1 MIVVQV
7 EEVVNQ
13 TNVTA
18 QTTEVKVFVRTGD
31 EELSRQFALASQA
44 SAIAAGESETN
55 AGASEQVAT
64 QKAAQTVEDAASAL
78 ASKVDA
84 ESAATA
90 SGLSATVSNAAKEL
104 SEAAKVIAIEE
115 AGQSSTSA
123 GQSAASA
130 AAALASSAL
139 ITNKAQVNITTAG
152 NILRADG
159 TLFKSISEVEFLRN
173 INAYRRAPDSK
184 FFDNKQLIAWDNFD
198 RPDVAPVIE
207 SDSGHPYS
215 IFKTNIIGQVLNKSF
230 GGGDSGQFETSARIT
245 IVPTKNIGLEFS
257 FQRNTLSNSFA
268 GIAIIKDNLNYFLFA
283 RPANNNGLFTEV
295 SFSQNYRLIVVING
309 VSTVLAEIIQND
321 LYQFLTNDGFSN
333 SRISFVIKYANR
345 GRNDASVITV
355 QSLDKPSLRIEVS
368 VTAYNSTFVTPTD
381 YNRIAVIANTLN
393 KIYAYKVAN
402 LDL

>member
-1 MIVVQV
+1 MS
-7 EEVVNQ
+7 
-13 TNVTA
+13 VTA
-18 QTTEVKVFVRTGD
+18 NNSQNTEYMILVKVGD
-31 EELSRQFALASQA
+31 EELARQEAVKAAISAEAARL
-44 SAIAAGESETN
+44 SAIE

-64 QKAAQTVEDAASAL
+64 EKAAQALEDAAQAL

-90 SGLSATVSNAAKEL
+90 SGGFASDSNDSAVASEVARLASVAAQG
-104 SEAAKVIAIEE
+104 IAIEE
-115 AGQSSTSA
+115 AGKSLTKA
-123 GQSAASA
+123 GESAASA
-130 AAALASSAL
+130 AAAAASSAL
-139 ITNKAQVNITTAG
+139 ITNKAQANITTAG

-283 RPANNNGLFTEV
+283 RTANNSGLFTEV
-295 SFSQNYRLIVVING
+295 SFSKDYRLIVVING

-381 YNRIAVIANTLN
+381 YNRIAVIANNLN

>member
-1 MIVVQV
+1 MS
-7 EEVVNQ
+7 
-13 TNVTA
+13 VTA
-18 QTTEVKVFVRTGD
+18 NNSQNTEYMILVKVGD
-31 EELSRQFALASQA
+31 EELARQEAVKAAISAEAARL
-44 SAIAAGESETN
+44 SAIE

-64 QKAAQTVEDAASAL
+64 EKAAQALEDAAQAL

-90 SGLSATVSNAAKEL
+90 SGGFASDSNDSAVASEVARLASVAAQG
-104 SEAAKVIAIEE
+104 IAIEE
-115 AGQSSTSA
+115 AGKSLTKA
-123 GQSAASA
+123 GESAASA
-130 AAALASSAL
+130 AAAAASSAL
-139 ITNKAQVNITTAG
+139 ITNKAQANITTAG

-283 RPANNNGLFTEV
+283 RPANNSGLFTEV
-295 SFSQNYRLIVVING
+295 SFSKDYRLIVVING
-309 VSTVLAEIIQND
+309 VPTVLAEIIQND

-381 YNRIAVIANTLN
+381 YNRIAVIANNLN

>member
-1 MIVVQV
+1 MSVIVIKS
-7 EEVVNQ
+7 E
-13 TNVTA
+13 
-18 QTTEVKVFVRTGD
+18 TTEYRILVKAGD
-31 EELSRQFALASQA
+31 EELARKDAVKAAISAEAARV
-44 SAIAAGESETN
+44 SAIAAGI
-55 AGASEQVAT
+55 AEQVAI

-78 ASKVDA
+78 ASKQEA
-84 ESAATA
+84 ESAASASGGFATDSGISATA
-90 SGLSATVSNAAKEL
+90 SNTAKLL
-104 SEAAKVIAIEE
+104 SEAAKEISIEE
-115 AGQSSTSA
+115 AGKSSTSA
-123 GQSAASA
+123 GPSAASA
-130 AAALASSAL
+130 AAALASSSL

-283 RPANNNGLFTEV
+283 RPANNSGLFTEV
-295 SFSQNYRLIVVING
+295 SFSKDYRLIVVING

-333 SRISFVIKYANR
+333 SRISFVIKYGNR